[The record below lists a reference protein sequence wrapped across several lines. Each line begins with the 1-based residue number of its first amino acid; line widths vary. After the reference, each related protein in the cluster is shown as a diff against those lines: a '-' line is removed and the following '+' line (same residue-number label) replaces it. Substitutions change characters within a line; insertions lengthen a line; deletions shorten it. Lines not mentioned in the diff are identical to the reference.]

1 MEDIIAERCDFQAG
15 DYIGEKYVIEKLLG
29 EGAFGKVFKVNDRA
43 SRQLYALKL
52 FKFWEL
58 PSKQRQAMA
67 SRFQME
73 YETGQIKSNYLV
85 RSVGSGKV
93 KGNPYIV
100 MEFLPNGDLCQLV
113 SNNRNVDL
121 VKIGREIL
129 CGLKDLHRCGKVHRD
144 LKPENVLI
152 KADGSAALTDFG
164 ISGDRQKR
172 ITVEF
177 LPNGD
182 LCQLVS
188 NNRHVDLVK
197 IGREILCG
205 LKDLHRC
212 GKVHRDLKPENVLIK
227 ADGSAAL
234 TDFGISGDRQKR
246 ITVTDLFGRPTE
258 IAGTVAYMAPEQAKP
273 KNREVTVLPTM
284 DIFAFGVMMY
294 QLITDEFP
302 FGPLTDENEL
312 VLYIQNAR
320 EGKWNRSRLANHPVG
335 KKFDEVL
342 AGCLM
347 SDYKQRLQTVD
358 MVLSLMPQSAGFA
371 YESAGSLVKHNIVNG
386 VLLRI
391 MQGEEHG
398 AVYKLNELLRGKSR
412 IITVGC
418 NDPLTNNLMP
428 IVENL
433 SHFISRKHCT
443 IELSKDNQWFIR
455 DGQWDKSAADGWKK
469 SLNGTFVN
477 STEVSVAGMPF
488 RPGDIISIGDV
499 KLRVEGY

>member
-172 ITVEF
+172 ITV
-177 LPNGD
+177 
-182 LCQLVS
+182 
-188 NNRHVDLVK
+188 
-197 IGREILCG
+197 
-205 LKDLHRC
+205 
-212 GKVHRDLKPENVLIK
+212 
-227 ADGSAAL
+227 
-234 TDFGISGDRQKR
+234 
-246 ITVTDLFGRPTE
+246 TDLFGRPTE

-320 EGKWNRSRLANHPVG
+320 EGKWNRNRLANHPVG

-455 DGQWDKSAADGWKK
+455 DGQWDKSAADGWKR

>member
-1 MEDIIAERCDFQAG
+1 MDNIIAERCDFQTG

-29 EGAFGKVFKVNDRA
+29 EGAFGKVFKVNDRM
-43 SRQLYALKL
+43 SHQQYALKL

-58 PSKQRQAMA
+58 PLKQRQMMS

-73 YETGQIKSNYLV
+73 YETGRIKSNYLV
-85 RSVGSGKV
+85 HSVGSGNV

-100 MEFLPNGDLCQLV
+100 MEFLPNGDLCQWV
-113 SNNRNVDL
+113 KNQRNADF
-121 VKIGREIL
+121 VKIGKEIL
-129 CGLKDLHRCGKVHRD
+129 
-144 LKPENVLI
+144 
-152 KADGSAALTDFG
+152 F
-164 ISGDRQKR
+164 
-172 ITVEF
+172 
-177 LPNGD
+177 
-182 LCQLVS
+182 
-188 NNRHVDLVK
+188 
-197 IGREILCG
+197 G

-258 IAGTVAYMAPEQAKP
+258 IAGTVACMAPEQAKP
-273 KNREVTVLPTM
+273 KNRDVTVLPTM

-302 FGPLTDENEL
+302 FGPLTNEDEL
-312 VLYIQNAR
+312 VIYIQNAR
-320 EGKWNRSRLANHPVG
+320 EGKWNQKRLANDPVG
-335 KKFDEVL
+335 KEFEKVIS
-342 AGCLM
+342 GCLM
-347 SDYKQRLQTVD
+347 SDFKERLQTVD
-358 MVLSLMPQSAGFA
+358 MVLSLMPQRTGFA
-371 YESAGSLVKHNIVNG
+371 YENLGSLIKQTIVNG

-418 NDPLTNNLMP
+418 NDPLTDNRLP

-433 SHFISRKHCT
+433 SHFISRRHCT
-443 IELSKDNQWFIR
+443 IESGKDNQWFIR
-455 DGQWDKSAADGWKK
+455 DGQWDKSAVNGWKK

-477 STEVSVAGMPF
+477 STEVSADGMPF

>member
-15 DYIGEKYVIEKLLG
+15 DTIGEKYVIEKLLG
-29 EGAFGKVFKVNDRA
+29 EGAFGKVFKVNDRS

-58 PSKQRQAMA
+58 PAKQRQAMA

-73 YETGQIKSNYLV
+73 YETGRIKSNYLV
-85 RSVGSGKV
+85 HSVGSGNV

-100 MEFLPNGDLCQLV
+100 MEFLPNGDLFQLV
-113 SNNRNVDL
+113 EKHRNVDM
-121 VKIGREIL
+121 VKIGKEIL
-129 CGLKDLHRCGKVHRD
+129 FGLKDLHRCGKVHRD

-152 KADGSAALTDFG
+152 RADGSAALTDFG

-172 ITVEF
+172 
-177 LPNGD
+177 L
-182 LCQLVS
+182 
-188 NNRHVDLVK
+188 
-197 IGREILCG
+197 
-205 LKDLHRC
+205 
-212 GKVHRDLKPENVLIK
+212 
-227 ADGSAAL
+227 
-234 TDFGISGDRQKR
+234 
-246 ITVTDLFGRPTE
+246 TVTDLFGRPTE

-273 KNREVTVLPTM
+273 KNRDVTVLPTM

-294 QLITDEFP
+294 QLITEAYP

-312 VLYIQNAR
+312 VAYIQNAR

-335 KKFDEVL
+335 KKFDEVI
-342 AGCLM
+342 AGCLIT
-347 SDYKQRLQTVD
+347 DYKQRLQTVD
-358 MVLSLMPQSAGFA
+358 MVLSLMPQSAGHT
-371 YESAGSLVKHNIVNG
+371 YESAGSFVKQSIVNG

-398 AVYKLNELLRGKSR
+398 MVYKLNELLRGKSR

-418 NDPLTNNLMP
+418 NDPYTDNLLP

-455 DGQWDKSAADGWKK
+455 DGQWDRSASDGWKR

-477 STEVSVAGMPF
+477 STEVSVTGIPF

>member
-1 MEDIIAERCDFQAG
+1 MDDIIAERCDFQAG
-15 DYIGEKYVIEKLLG
+15 DYIGEKYVVEKLLG

-43 SRQLYALKL
+43 SGQRYALKL

-58 PSKQRQAMA
+58 PMKQRQMMS

-100 MEFLPNGDLCQLV
+100 MEFLPNGDLYQLV
-113 SNNRNVDL
+113 KNQRNVDL
-121 VKIGREIL
+121 VKIGKEIL
-129 CGLKDLHRCGKVHRD
+129 
-144 LKPENVLI
+144 
-152 KADGSAALTDFG
+152 F
-164 ISGDRQKR
+164 
-172 ITVEF
+172 
-177 LPNGD
+177 
-182 LCQLVS
+182 
-188 NNRHVDLVK
+188 
-197 IGREILCG
+197 G

-273 KNREVTVLPTM
+273 KNRDVTVLPTM

-294 QLITDEFP
+294 QLITDEYP

-312 VLYIQNAR
+312 VIYIQNAR
-320 EGKWNRSRLANHPVG
+320 EGKWNQRRLTNDPVG
-335 KKFDEVL
+335 REFDKVIS
-342 AGCLM
+342 GCLI
-347 SDYKQRLQTVD
+347 SDFKQRLQTVD
-358 MVLSLMPQSAGFA
+358 IVLSLMPQRAGLA
-371 YESAGSLVKHNIVNG
+371 YENTGGFMKQSVVNG

-398 AVYKLNELLRGKSR
+398 EAYKLNELLRGKSR

-418 NDPLTNNLMP
+418 NDPLTDNRIQ

-443 IELSKDNQWFIR
+443 IELSTDNQWFIR
-455 DGQWDKSAADGWKK
+455 DGQWDRNAADGWKK

-477 STEVSVAGMPF
+477 STEVTVAGMPF